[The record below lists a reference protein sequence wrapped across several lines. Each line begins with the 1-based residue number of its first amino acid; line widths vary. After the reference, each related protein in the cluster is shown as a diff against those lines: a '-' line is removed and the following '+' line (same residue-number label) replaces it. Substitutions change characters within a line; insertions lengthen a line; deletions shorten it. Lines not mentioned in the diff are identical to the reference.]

1 MKIEIDKLPNIRQI
15 VFRAEP
21 SDKFYSNCMWGVVN
35 LDLKNG
41 IMSACTDCGNYAYRW
56 PEKGKE
62 FLELMR
68 TVDVEYLLSKISLL
82 KFDYERTVLEVL
94 DYFDKYDNEN
104 YSKAVSFFDTI
115 EGTFVTRRFEFYDV
129 IDRYDDEGLFA
140 DLDLGIDDFIC
151 YNYPSKAKTFA
162 ELFVKYVQ
170 PKIEV

>member
-68 TVDVEYLLSKISLL
+68 TVDVGYLLSKISSLE
-82 KFDYERTVLEVL
+82 FDYERTVLEVL

-104 YSKAVSFFDTI
+104 CSKAVSFFEAI
-115 EGTFVTRRFEFYDV
+115 NEKFVTRKFDFYDV
-129 IDRYDDEGLFA
+129 IDEYDDEGLFA
-140 DLDLGIDDFIC
+140 DLDIDSFIC
-151 YNYPSKAKTFA
+151 YDYPIRAITFA
-162 ELFVKYVQ
+162 RLFVEYIQ
-170 PKIEV
+170 PYLTLD

>member
-35 LDLKNG
+35 FDLAHG

-68 TVDVEYLLSKISLL
+68 TVDVEYLLSKISSL

-104 YSKAVSFFDTI
+104 CSKAVSFFRSD
-115 EGTFVTRRFEFYDV
+115 
-129 IDRYDDEGLFA
+129 
-140 DLDLGIDDFIC
+140 
-151 YNYPSKAKTFA
+151 
-162 ELFVKYVQ
+162 
-170 PKIEV
+170 

>member
-115 EGTFVTRRFEFYDV
+115 E
-129 IDRYDDEGLFA
+129 RYDDEGLFA

>member
-1 MKIEIDKLPNIRQI
+1 MKIEIDKLPNIIQI

-35 LDLKNG
+35 FDLAHG
-41 IMSACTDCGNYAYRW
+41 IMSACTGCGNYAYRG

-68 TVDVEYLLSKISLL
+68 TVDVEYLLSKISSL

-104 YSKAVSFFDTI
+104 CSKAVSFFEAI
-115 EGTFVTRRFEFYDV
+115 NEKFVTRKFDFYDV
-129 IDRYDDEGLFA
+129 IDEYDDEGLFA
-140 DLDLGIDDFIC
+140 DLDIDSFIC
-151 YNYPSKAKTFA
+151 YDYPSKAKTFA